1 MAIKVAVIGAGGLG
15 LSATKNFLE
24 DGFDV
29 TTYES
34 RDYVGGLVSDNQSSP
49 SYFHFGLY
57 CTCNQVLYAS

>member
-1 MAIKVAVIGAGGLG
+1 MAMKVAVIGAGGLG

-34 RDYVGGLVSDNQSSP
+34 RDYVGGLVSDHQGSP
-49 SYFHFGLY
+49 G
-57 CTCNQVLYAS
+57 